1 MDVVG
6 AGSTGGPETGDP
18 WWTGVTFRVDL
29 AMANVGFYVSSI
41 GVVIVVLAG
50 DLDVPLAQLAWVGS
64 TFGYGLLAMALAGPF
79 ILKLGPNRVLALSA
93 AALGTG
99 SVLLAFSAGAAPAY
113 VGAILQGVGA
123 AGLVLVAPG
132 LVHGPEAEKKLTQAN
147 AAASVAGILAPLLLG
162 LAAVT
167 DLGGR
172 LPLLL
177 MAGAMAVLAVIA
189 FLAGRDGQ
197 SADPVTVEAS
207 LVPFSRWE
215 AARRWL
221 ALVGAVAV
229 EFCFVVWGVARL
241 TTMGID
247 QGQAALI
254 ATAFPLGMAVGRLLG
269 SWLISKLPM
278 VPVGAAV
285 TAAGTLMVVLLDNW
299 FAVGLGQFLAGFGL
313 ATLYPILLAR
323 LMRTPGLRPELG
335 ASLGALASGT
345 AITVAP
351 AVLSM
356 LATVVDLRIAFLLPL
371 PILILTLLL
380 YGRPRSAGRPRPF

>member
-1 MDVVG
+1 MDVEV
-6 AGSTGGPETGDP
+6 AGSGGERRTGGP
-18 WWTGVTFRVDL
+18 WWTGVAFRVNL

-50 DLDVPLAQLAWVGS
+50 DLGLPLAQLAWVGS

-79 ILKLGPNRVLALSA
+79 VLKLGPNRVLALSA
-93 AALGTG
+93 AALGIG
-99 SVLLAFSAGAAPAY
+99 SVLLAFSAGAMPAY
-113 VGAILQGVGA
+113 VGAVLQGVGA
-123 AGLVLVAPG
+123 AGLVLVSPG
-132 LVHGPEAEKKLTQAN
+132 LVHGADAEKKLTQAN

-167 DLGGR
+167 RLGGR

-177 MAGAMAVLAVIA
+177 MAAAMAVLAVVA
-189 FLAGRDGQ
+189 FLAGREQ
-197 SADPVTVEAS
+197 QAAEHVATEAPPTP
-207 LVPFSRWE
+207 LSRWE
-215 AARRWL
+215 TARRWL
-221 ALVGAVAV
+221 ALVSAVAV

-247 QGQAALI
+247 RGQAALI

-278 VPVGAAV
+278 VTVGAAV
-285 TAAGTLMVVLLDNW
+285 TAGGTLMVVLVDNW
-299 FAVGLGQFLAGFGL
+299 FAVGLGQFLAGLGL

-323 LMRTPGLRPELG
+323 LMHTPGLRPELG

-351 AVLSM
+351 AVLAV

-371 PILILTLLL
+371 PILILMLFL
-380 YGRPRSAGRPRPF
+380 YGRPHQLVS

>member
-1 MDVVG
+1 MDVDV
-6 AGSTGGPETGDP
+6 AGSAGTTRTGGP

-50 DLDVPLAQLAWVGS
+50 DLGLPLAQLAWVGS

-79 ILKLGPNRVLALSA
+79 VLKLGPNHVLALSA
-93 AALGTG
+93 AALGVG
-99 SVLLAFSAGAAPAY
+99 SVLLAFSAGAMPAY
-113 VGAILQGVGA
+113 VGAVMQGVGA
-123 AGLVLVAPG
+123 AGLVLVSPG

-167 DLGGR
+167 GLGGR

-177 MAGAMAVLAVIA
+177 MAAAMAVLGVVAL
-189 FLAGRDGQ
+189 LAGREEQ
-197 SADPVTVEAS
+197 VAVPVETDAPPVR
-207 LVPFSRWE
+207 FSRLE

-221 ALVGAVAV
+221 ALVSAVAV

-241 TTMGID
+241 TSMGID
-247 QGQAALI
+247 RGQAALI

-269 SWLISKLPM
+269 SWLIARLPM
-278 VPVGAAV
+278 VLVGSAV
-285 TAAGTLMVVLLDNW
+285 TAAGTLLVVLVDTW
-299 FAVGLGQFLAGFGL
+299 PAVGLGQFLAGLGL

-323 LMRTPGLRPELG
+323 LMHTPGLRPELG

-351 AVLSM
+351 AVLAV

-371 PILILTLLL
+371 PILILMLLL
-380 YGRPRSAGRPRPF
+380 YGRPRQLVS

>member
-1 MDVVG
+1 VN
-6 AGSTGGPETGDP
+6 
-18 WWTGVTFRVDL
+18 L

-50 DLDVPLAQLAWVGS
+50 DLGLPLAQLAWVGS

-79 ILKLGPNRVLALSA
+79 VLKLGPNRVLALSA
-93 AALGTG
+93 AALGIG
-99 SVLLAFSAGAAPAY
+99 SVLLAFSAGAMPAY
-113 VGAILQGVGA
+113 VGAVLQGVGA
-123 AGLVLVAPG
+123 AGLVLVSPG
-132 LVHGPEAEKKLTQAN
+132 LVHGADAEKKLTQAN

-167 DLGGR
+167 RLGGR

-177 MAGAMAVLAVIA
+177 MAAAMAVLAVVA
-189 FLAGRDGQ
+189 FLAGREQ
-197 SADPVTVEAS
+197 QAAEHVATEAPPTP
-207 LVPFSRWE
+207 LSRWE
-215 AARRWL
+215 TARRWL
-221 ALVGAVAV
+221 ALVSAVAV

-247 QGQAALI
+247 RGQAALI

-278 VPVGAAV
+278 VTVGAAV
-285 TAAGTLMVVLLDNW
+285 TAGGTLMVVLVDNW
-299 FAVGLGQFLAGFGL
+299 FAVGLGQFLAGLGL

-323 LMRTPGLRPELG
+323 LMHTPGLRPELG

-351 AVLSM
+351 AVLAV

-371 PILILTLLL
+371 PILILMLFL
-380 YGRPRSAGRPRPF
+380 YGRPHQLVS

>member
-1 MDVVG
+1 MDVGVVRR
-6 AGSTGGPETGDP
+6 AGEPRSTGP
-18 WWTGVTFRVDL
+18 WWTGVTFRLDL

-50 DLDVPLAQLAWVGS
+50 DLGLPFAELAWVGS

-79 ILKLGPNRVLALSA
+79 VLKLGPNRVLALSA
-93 AALGTG
+93 AALGVG
-99 SVLLAFSAGAAPAY
+99 SVLLAVPSAAATAYTGA
-113 VGAILQGVGA
+113 VLQGIGA

-132 LVHGPEAEKKLTQAN
+132 LVHGPDAEKKLTQAN

-162 LAAVT
+162 LAVMT
-167 DLGGR
+167 GLGGR

-177 MAGAMAVLAVIA
+177 MAAAMVVLGVVAVR
-189 FLAGRDGQ
+189 AGREEQ
-197 SADPVTVEAS
+197 SSVPVVAE
-207 LVPFSRWE
+207 VPAVQFSRWE
-215 AARRWL
+215 AGRRWL
-221 ALVGAVAV
+221 ALVTVVAV

-241 TTMGID
+241 TSIGID
-247 QGQAALI
+247 SGQAAII

-278 VPVGAAV
+278 VPMGAGV
-285 TAAGTLMVVLLDNW
+285 TAAGTLLVVLVDTW
-299 FAVGLGQFLAGFGL
+299 PAVGFGQFLAGLGL

-323 LMRTPGLRPELG
+323 LMNTPGLRPELG

-351 AVLSM
+351 AVLAV
-356 LATVVDLRIAFLLPL
+356 LATVVDLRIAFLIPI
-371 PILILTLLL
+371 PILLLTLLL
-380 YGRPRSAGRPRPF
+380 YGRRRPADS